1 MILAMATLDR
11 LAPPPTSS
19 FPARTAWSPRRAIAA
34 VLTVAAAIALL
45 QVFQSSSFANTGQ
58 SIQKLEAQRLDSSAR
73 VHQLEA
79 EVAALSSL
87 DRIERNARDRLGM
100 VPARNITYVQ
110 VAVPAPDDPLLPRP
124 VLSPAPVPAARP
136 SLWHRLLRLLPL

>member
-1 MILAMATLDR
+1 MATFDR

-19 FPARTAWSPRRAIAA
+19 FPARTAWSLRRAIAA
-34 VLTVAAAIALL
+34 VLTAAAAIALL
-45 QVFQSSSFANTGQ
+45 QVVQSSSFANTGQ
-58 SIQKLEAQRLDSSAR
+58 QIQVLETQKLDSTAR

-100 VPARNITYVQ
+100 VPARNIMYVQ
-110 VAVPAPDDPLLPRP
+110 VAVAAPEDPLLPRP
-124 VLSPAPVPAARP
+124 VLAPPSSQVPHP
-136 SLWHRLLRLLPL
+136 TIWKRLVHLVPR

>member
-1 MILAMATLDR
+1 MATLDR

-45 QVFQSSSFANTGQ
+45 QVVQSSSFANTGQ
-58 SIQKLEAQRLDSSAR
+58 QIQGLETQKLDSTAR

-100 VPARNITYVQ
+100 VPARNIMYVQ
-110 VAVPAPDDPLLPRP
+110 VAVPAPEDPLLPRP
-124 VLSPAPVPAARP
+124 VLTAPSSRVSHPTI
-136 SLWHRLLRLLPL
+136 WQRLVHLLPL

>member
-1 MILAMATLDR
+1 MATLDR

-45 QVFQSSSFANTGQ
+45 QVVQSSSFANTGQ
-58 SIQKLEAQRLDSSAR
+58 QIQGLETQKLDSTAR

-100 VPARNITYVQ
+100 VPARNIMYVP
-110 VAVPAPDDPLLPRP
+110 VAVPAPDDPLVPRP
-124 VLSPAPVPAARP
+124 VLTTPAARVARQ
-136 SLWHRLLRLLPL
+136 SIWQRLLHLLPL

>member
-1 MILAMATLDR
+1 MVTLDR
-11 LAPPPTSS
+11 LAPPPAPS
-19 FPARTAWSPRRAIAA
+19 FSGRSAWSPRRAIAA
-34 VLTVAAAIALL
+34 VLTVAAAIAVL
-45 QVFQSSSFANTGQ
+45 QVIQSSDFANTGQ
-58 SIQKLEAQRLDSSAR
+58 QIQKLEAERVDASAQ

-100 VPARNITYVQ
+100 VPARNITYLD

-124 VLSPAPVPAARP
+124 ILAARAP
-136 SLWHRLLRLLPL
+136 SPPPSRPLWQRLLHALPF

>member
-1 MILAMATLDR
+1 MATLDR

-34 VLTVAAAIALL
+34 VLIVAAAIALL
-45 QVFQSSSFANTGQ
+45 QVFQSSSFTNTGQ
-58 SIQKLEAQRLDSSAR
+58 AIQNLEAQRIESTAH

-87 DRIERNARDRLGM
+87 DRVERNARERLGL
-100 VPARNITYVQ
+100 VPARNVVYVRVD
-110 VAVPAPDDPLLPRP
+110 VAAPTDPLLPRP
-124 VLSPAPVPAARP
+124 VVAPPTPGAPHESIWRR
-136 SLWHRLLRLLPL
+136 LLDLLRL